1 MTGKDLGTTA
11 PTLPGSYTASIT
23 VEGQTVIRGFKIT
36 KATPTIRSWQ
46 GYPYGK
52 TFDGTQLANPASDRL
67 TISGG
72 TYSDIAEFNWYTATK
87 NEGNTYIKGE
97 KLNENPTDAGDYI
110 IEAVFN
116 DTDTTNAA
124 TSELGLTIQ
133 QATQYNGTVPV
144 AVNNMHPSSVS
155 QTFTVDLSQE
165 LTKNKV
171 RHGDSL
177 ALAAFGITSQSDYVD
192 LTNTALNGNIFNDHH
207 EADGQQSRRYASIC
221 NR

>member
-1 MTGKDLGTTA
+1 MTIEIYYQNSITGKDLGTTA

-23 VEGQTVIRGFKIT
+23 VEGQTVTRGFKIT

-165 LTKNKV
+165 LTKNKFATV
-171 RHGDSL
+171 TLWHSLLL
-177 ALAAFGITSQSDYVD
+177 AL
-192 LTNTALNGNIFNDHH
+192 LLNPTMWI
-207 EADGQQSRRYASIC
+207 
-221 NR
+221 

>member
-72 TYSDIAEFNWYTATK
+72 TYSDIA
-87 NEGNTYIKGE
+87 GN
-97 KLNENPTDAGDYI
+97 
-110 IEAVFN
+110 
-116 DTDTTNAA
+116 
-124 TSELGLTIQ
+124 SIQ
-133 QATQYNGTVPV
+133 RNG
-144 AVNNMHPSSVS
+144 
-155 QTFTVDLSQE
+155 
-165 LTKNKV
+165 
-171 RHGDSL
+171 
-177 ALAAFGITSQSDYVD
+177 
-192 LTNTALNGNIFNDHH
+192 
-207 EADGQQSRRYASIC
+207 SRSGKQYASFFC
-221 NR
+221 FPNLYSGFESGTDEE

>member
-1 MTGKDLGTTA
+1 MT
-11 PTLPGSYTASIT
+11 
-23 VEGQTVIRGFKIT
+23 RGFKIT

-133 QATQYNGTVPV
+133 QATQYNG
-144 AVNNMHPSSVS
+144 
-155 QTFTVDLSQE
+155 
-165 LTKNKV
+165 
-171 RHGDSL
+171 
-177 ALAAFGITSQSDYVD
+177 
-192 LTNTALNGNIFNDHH
+192 NG
-207 EADGQQSRRYASIC
+207 SRSGKQHASFFC
-221 NR
+221 FPNLYSGFESGTDEE